1 MGPSGSVRGATSNGR
16 PYRDRNVRVIYGDSR
31 KVMTDLF
38 AGPLRVLQQGVVF
51 LDLDAHLEHD
61 PPLADELRVVSNLV
75 PEAIVVID
83 DFQVPFDPG
92 YRYDKYKSGK
102 MLTPDYIAPIVGELG
117 LTVFYPSTLASEESG
132 SKRGCAIVAVDAR
145 HGAKLRHGNV
155 ALWIVQSASSSPMA
169 PQQYCWRH

>member
-1 MGPSGSVRGATSNGR
+1 MRFFGR
-16 PYRDRNVRVIYGDSR
+16 RNVGVIYGDSR